1 MEPEERKM
9 LEKVLHI
16 VEHNNR
22 MLRRIRHEVWFARLS
37 HLIYWIIILGISI
50 AGYYYLK
57 PYIGNLNS
65 AFDIINQYKSGQLPR

>member
-9 LEKVLHI
+9 LEDTLRI
-16 VEHNNR
+16 VQHNNR

-37 HLIYWIIILGISI
+37 HLMYWIIILGISI

-57 PYIGNLNS
+57 PYL
-65 AFDIINQYKSGQLPR
+65 ADLTQAVQSGKVQLPSNLPR